1 MIRKLEH
8 WDGLEKLVF
17 DIDVEDD
24 LADMAKL
31 LLLWI
36 SGDIYDSK
44 RAEA

>member
-1 MIRKLEH
+1 MEH
-8 WDGLEKLVF
+8 WGSLGKLVF
-17 DIDVEDD
+17 DIGVEDD

-36 SGDIYDSK
+36 SGDICDSK